1 MTSREFEV
9 MRNAQKQEIKIAVI
23 RELES
28 IQVDIRTDIYK
39 KIHEGY
45 GTTAS
50 ICDDIM
56 QIINEHIE
64 RIDE

>member
-1 MTSREFEV
+1 MTSKEFEV
-9 MRNAQKQEIKIAVI
+9 MRNASKQEIKIALL
-23 RELES
+23 RELDS
-28 IQVDIRTDIYK
+28 IKAEIKTDIYK
-39 KIHEGY
+39 KILEGY

-56 QIINEHIE
+56 EIIEQHEE